1 MAKQNRTY
9 EAKSLV
15 GVEEYLTLVE
25 TNLDFFRWIAESPRR
40 QVEVDN
46 RLHNYPQAR
55 PFVETDTDQTCSL
68 TRAGDMI
75 YRAYLNAE
83 GREEGTPASQRPAAS
98 KNGLS
103 DEDHHR
109 PPGWRRV
116 VDALCEIDA
125 VELVRYDGDAGAAG
139 RRSGGLGTS
148 SDAGTIRVVYAN
160 GKMRMPLLIETTA
173 RGKSQCQSVADL
185 IARALRGVTPAPAAP
200 IEDGGSRYSV
210 SGPMRIEWVFI
221 RQ

>member
-1 MAKQNRTY
+1 MTGPKQNRTY

-15 GVEEYLTLVE
+15 GVEEYLALVG
-25 TNLDFFRWIAESPRR
+25 TNLEFFQWIGERPRR
-40 QVEVDN
+40 QVEVEN

-55 PFVETDTDQTCSL
+55 PFVETGTDQTCTL
-68 TRAGDMI
+68 TGAGEMI

-83 GREEGTPASQRPAAS
+83 GTDEGVPPASQRPAAH

-109 PPGWRRV
+109 PPGWRKI
-116 VDALCEIDA
+116 VDSLCGIDA

-139 RRSGGLGTS
+139 RRSGVLGTS
-148 SDAGTIRVVYAN
+148 GDKGTIRVVYAN

-173 RGKSQCQSVADL
+173 RGKTQCRWIADK
-185 IARALRGVTPAPAAP
+185 IARTL
-200 IEDGGSRYSV
+200 E
-210 SGPMRIEWVFI
+210 E
-221 RQ
+221 